1 MSEAFTTSTARNI
14 FYGGTLFF
22 LLVFL
27 ALTYQ
32 TEQSIPSRDKREM
45 LSDPRVA
52 AGKKIWE
59 THNCIGCHTLL
70 GEGAYFAPE
79 LGNVVKRLGSE
90 EAVKA
95 FIQSRPV
102 ERHPGAAQHA
112 AVQFHGRATRRD
124 RRVPELRVANQ
135 HRQVAAQHS
144 GLIRTDQEITMQY
157 KSQAVAKPYFIAAIA
172 LFVAQIL
179 FGLIM
184 GLQYVMGDFLFPEI
198 PFNVARMVHT
208 NALIVWLLMGFM
220 GAAYYLIP
228 EEAETELFS
237 PKLAIAL
244 FWIFLVAAGLTVVGY
259 LTVPYATLAKM
270 TGNDLLPTMGR
281 EFLEQPLITKVGI
294 VVVALAFLFN
304 ITMTVLKGRKTS
316 IATVLL
322 IGLWGL
328 AIMFLFSFVNPD
340 NIVRDKFYWWW
351 VVHLWVEGV
360 WELILGAILA
370 FVLIKVTGVDRE
382 IIEKWLYVIV
392 TLTLISGILGTGHHY
407 YWIGTPEYWQLIGS
421 IFSALEPIP
430 FFGMTLFAFNM
441 VNRRR
446 REHPNKAATLW
457 ALGTGVM
464 AFLGAGVWGFLHT
477 LSPVNYYT
485 HGTQI
490 TAAHGH
496 MAFYGAYVMAVLT
509 IISYAMP
516 IMRGRAANSNKAQV
530 VEMWAFWL
538 MTVSIVF
545 ITLFLTAAGIL
556 QVWLQR
562 VSDSPLPFMV
572 AQDQISLFYWMREWS
587 GVVFLIGLC
596 IYIWSFF
603 IPGEEKAKA

>member
-1 MSEAFTTSTARNI
+1 
-14 FYGGTLFF
+14 
-22 LLVFL
+22 
-27 ALTYQ
+27 
-32 TEQSIPSRDKREM
+32 
-45 LSDPRVA
+45 
-52 AGKKIWE
+52 
-59 THNCIGCHTLL
+59 
-70 GEGAYFAPE
+70 
-79 LGNVVKRLGSE
+79 
-90 EAVKA
+90 
-95 FIQSRPV
+95 
-102 ERHPGAAQHA
+102 
-112 AVQFHGRATRRD
+112 
-124 RRVPELRVANQ
+124 
-135 HRQVAAQHS
+135 
-144 GLIRTDQEITMQY
+144 
-157 KSQAVAKPYFIAAIA
+157 
-172 LFVAQIL
+172 
-179 FGLIM
+179 
-184 GLQYVMGDFLFPEI
+184 
-198 PFNVARMVHT
+198 MVHT

-259 LTVPYATLAKM
+259 LMVPYATLAKM

-281 EFLEQPLITKVGI
+281 EFLEQPLITKLGI

-304 ITMTVLKGRKTS
+304 ISMTVLKGRKTS

-328 AIMFLFSFVNPD
+328 AIIFLFSFYNPH
-340 NIVRDKFYWWW
+340 NVVRDKFYWWW

-382 IIEKWLYVIV
+382 VIEKWLYVII
-392 TLTLISGILGTGHHY
+392 TLTLITGILGTGHHY
-407 YWIGTPEYWQLIGS
+407 YWIGTPESWQLIGS

-516 IMRGRAANSNKAQV
+516 LMRGRAANSNKAQV

-538 MTVSIVF
+538 MTISIVVHHAVPHRRRHPAS
-545 ITLFLTAAGIL
+545 LAATRLRLRRCPSWWRRIRSRCSTGCANGP
-556 QVWLQR
+556 VW
-562 VSDSPLPFMV
+562 SS
-572 AQDQISLFYWMREWS
+572 
-587 GVVFLIGLC
+587 
-596 IYIWSFF
+596 
-603 IPGEEKAKA
+603 